1 MLQSVIIGLK
11 ECWGRGGGL
20 EREGKPNNYPTKWFL
35 FESWGGGG
43 GGGGNTTPKNH
54 VRSSLIERNYLKCWQ
69 NTDSLSGKE
78 NKTRMKA

>member
-1 MLQSVIIGLK
+1 MK
-11 ECWGRGGGL
+11 ERGSLITTPLSGSYLRVGV
-20 EREGKPNNYPTKWFL
+20 
-35 FESWGGGG
+35 G